1 MKSINRLATVALL
14 ALAPLSLAAPARA
27 DEASRSFEH
36 EGVTYRYTVVD
47 RGRTTVLRGVA
58 ERGRTETPFS
68 LRVRGGRVRG
78 QVGLSEVSF
87 PLSDVQPVVSGMALA
102 SR

>member
-1 MKSINRLATVALL
+1 MKSFHRLATAALL
-14 ALAPLSLAAPARA
+14 ALAPLSLSTPARA
-27 DEASRSFEH
+27 DESSRSFEH
-36 EGVTYRYTVVD
+36 EGVTYRYTVAE
-47 RGRTTVLRGVA
+47 RGSTTVLRGVA
-58 ERGRTETPFS
+58 ERGSTETPFS

-87 PLSDVQPVVSGMALA
+87 PLTDVQPVVSGMALA